1 MGSPTFEELLAAL
14 KRAAAILR
22 DGGIPFAVGGGFA
35 TWARGA
41 PPSDHDV
48 DLMIKEDDVDAAV
61 ALLCQAGMRAE
72 KPPEDWLMKV
82 YEGDCMIDL
91 IFRPSGFPIDDDVLA
106 NTPMCKVEAM
116 ELPVLRVEDVLVT
129 KLLSLT
135 EHHLDYGGILEPS
148 RALREQ
154 VDWEEVRA
162 RTKESPFARAF
173 FTLAEDLG
181 IISA

>member
-1 MGSPTFEELLAAL
+1 MASPTFEELLASL

-48 DLMIKEDDVDAAV
+48 DLMIKEDDVESAV
-61 ALLCQAGMRAE
+61 ALLSQAGMRPE

-82 YEGDCMIDL
+82 YDGDCMIDL
-91 IFRPSGFPIDDDVLA
+91 IFRPTGFPIDDEVLA
-106 NTPMCKVEAM
+106 NTPQCKVEAM

-129 KLLSLT
+129 KLLSLS
-135 EHHLDYGGILEPS
+135 EHQLHYGGILEPA

-154 VDWEEVRA
+154 VHWEEVRS
-162 RTKESPFARAF
+162 RTKQSPFARAF

-181 IISA
+181 IIGE

>member
-1 MGSPTFEELLAAL
+1 MASPTFEELLASL
-14 KRAAAILR
+14 KRAAAVLR
-22 DGGIPFAVGGGFA
+22 DADIPFAVGGGFA

-48 DLMIKEDDVDAAV
+48 DLMIKEGDVESAV
-61 ALLCQAGMRAE
+61 AALGRAGMRPE
-72 KPPEDWLMKV
+72 RPPEDWLMKV
-82 YEGDCMIDL
+82 YDGDCMIDL
-91 IFRPSGFPIDDDVLA
+91 IFRPTGLPINDEVLA
-106 NTPMCKVEAM
+106 EVPTCKVEAM

-135 EHHLDYGGILEPS
+135 EHHLDYGGILEPA

-162 RTKESPFARAF
+162 RTKKSPFARAF

-181 IISA
+181 IIDG

>member
-1 MGSPTFEELLAAL
+1 MASPTFEELLTSL
-14 KRAAAILR
+14 KRAAAVLR
-22 DGGIPFAVGGGFA
+22 DADIPFAVGGGFA
-35 TWARGA
+35 AWARGA

-48 DLMIKEDDVDAAV
+48 DLMIKKDDVERAV
-61 ALLCQAGMRAE
+61 AVLCQAGMRPE
-72 KPPEDWLMKV
+72 RPPEDWLMKV
-82 YEGDCMIDL
+82 YDGDCMIDL
-91 IFRPSGFPIDDDVLA
+91 IFGPTGLPIDDDVLA
-106 NTPMCKVEAM
+106 DVPTCKVEAM

-135 EHHLDYGGILEPS
+135 EHHLDYGGILEPA

-162 RTKESPFARAF
+162 RTKGSPFARAF

-181 IISA
+181 IIDG